1 MAIGDLVATLSI
13 PGVPGASFQLVNN
26 PEDLFS
32 ISGSQLL
39 SAVGS
44 FAVGSYPVTV
54 EAQFSNQVLTLD
66 FNMIQTI
73 EIDLDPAPGWTI
85 VG

>member
-1 MAIGDLVATLSI
+1 MAIGDLVATLS
-13 PGVPGASFQLVNN
+13 VPGETGVAFQLVDN
-26 PEDLFS
+26 PGDLFS
-32 ISGSQLL
+32 VSGSQLL
-39 SAVGS
+39 SAVDS
-44 FAVGSYPVTV
+44 FATGSYPVAV
-54 EAQFSNQVLTLD
+54 EAQFSNQVITLN